1 MRPVTQRKNGNPKMS
16 TEITVALI
24 GGAVTL
30 IVTLL
35 EMTRRQNNR
44 DHAENSTKLD
54 HVIDKLD
61 KVETRVTG
69 HIEWHAHRD

>member
-1 MRPVTQRKNGNPKMS
+1 MP
-16 TEITVALI
+16 TEIVVALI
-24 GGAVTL
+24 GAAVTL

-44 DHAENSTKLD
+44 DHAENSAKLD

-61 KVETRVTG
+61 QVDTRVTG